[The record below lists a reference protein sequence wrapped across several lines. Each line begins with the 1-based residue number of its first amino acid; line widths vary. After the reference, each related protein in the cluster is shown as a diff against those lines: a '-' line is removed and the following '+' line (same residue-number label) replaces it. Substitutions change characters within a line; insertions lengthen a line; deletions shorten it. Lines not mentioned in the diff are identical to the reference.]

1 MQKGAIIKGILD
13 YVIITFFKI
22 KKHPFVIIHKNLL
35 ITDKLVRDIYECM
48 QARRHTCSLSI
59 HSRIRHK
66 FIRTYRIINA
76 HLIHD

>member
-35 ITDKLVRDIYECM
+35 ITDKLVCEIYMNAC
-48 QARRHTCSLSI
+48 RHADTPVP
-59 HSRIRHK
+59 
-66 FIRTYRIINA
+66 
-76 HLIHD
+76 